1 MKTMSAT
8 LASKEFGR
16 FIDAA
21 QREPVLLTKKDRP
34 VAVTVSVADWEELVA
49 MRIERGVAAGLADA
63 AEGRV
68 TEMTDE
74 AIEQRLAQDYLEA
87 NSRFHLLLYGACGNP
102 VLLRSIESL
111 WLQIGPFFN
120 RLFTGADL
128 SLRLNDFHEEAFAA
142 IEAGDAKAARQ
153 AMEQD
158 LIYFAR
164 FLLNLLELEQRP
176 VPAR

>member
-16 FIDAA
+16 FIDSA

-49 MRIERGVAAGLADA
+49 LRIERGVAAGLADA

-74 AIEQRLAQDYLEA
+74 AIERRLA
-87 NSRFHLLLYGACGNP
+87 RFRTRHP
-102 VLLRSIESL
+102 
-111 WLQIGPFFN
+111 
-120 RLFTGADL
+120 
-128 SLRLNDFHEEAFAA
+128 
-142 IEAGDAKAARQ
+142 DA
-153 AMEQD
+153 
-158 LIYFAR
+158 
-164 FLLNLLELEQRP
+164 
-176 VPAR
+176 

>member
-21 QREPVLLTKKDRP
+21 QREPVLLTKKNRP

-49 MRIERGVAAGLADA
+49 LRIERCVAAGLADA

-74 AIEQRLAQDYLEA
+74 AIKQRLA
-87 NSRFHLLLYGACGNP
+87 RFRTRHP
-102 VLLRSIESL
+102 
-111 WLQIGPFFN
+111 
-120 RLFTGADL
+120 
-128 SLRLNDFHEEAFAA
+128 
-142 IEAGDAKAARQ
+142 DA
-153 AMEQD
+153 
-158 LIYFAR
+158 
-164 FLLNLLELEQRP
+164 
-176 VPAR
+176 

>member
-49 MRIERGVAAGLADA
+49 LRIERGIAAGLADA

-74 AIEQRLAQDYLEA
+74 AIGQRLA
-87 NSRFHLLLYGACGNP
+87 RFRTRHP
-102 VLLRSIESL
+102 
-111 WLQIGPFFN
+111 
-120 RLFTGADL
+120 
-128 SLRLNDFHEEAFAA
+128 
-142 IEAGDAKAARQ
+142 DA
-153 AMEQD
+153 
-158 LIYFAR
+158 
-164 FLLNLLELEQRP
+164 
-176 VPAR
+176 